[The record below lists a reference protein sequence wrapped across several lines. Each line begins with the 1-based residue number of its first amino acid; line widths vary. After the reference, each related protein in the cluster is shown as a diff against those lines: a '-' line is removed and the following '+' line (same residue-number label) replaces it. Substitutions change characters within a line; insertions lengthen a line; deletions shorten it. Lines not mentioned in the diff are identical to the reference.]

1 MINVIYNRM
10 TSQTEECGASYGN
23 VPYSQKE
30 ICFSIDSQDLVQ
42 IISFTT
48 FCLLQLKA
56 LLLFML

>member
-1 MINVIYNRM
+1 MINIKYNRM

-23 VPYSQKE
+23 VPYSETE

-56 LLLFML
+56 LLLLLL